1 MALLTISEASK
12 QFKIARSYLYKK
24 INNGELSTQLNDQG
38 VKVVQYIDLVRVF
51 GENNI
56 NAENSP
62 QPVHE
67 DKRGQDLRTKE
78 DDKKTSEDIVNLLKD
93 QVSELKK
100 DKEDMARRLD
110 DMSSKHDKLLL
121 LIEHKAFSSS
131 EKLGTIEDN
140 SQPVHEDNRGQDLR
154 TKEDD
159 KKTSSILL
167 FIGILIIILLI
178 GLISI
183 FGLKFSGLI

>member
-78 DDKKTSEDIVNLLKD
+78 DDKKTS
-93 QVSELKK
+93 
-100 DKEDMARRLD
+100 
-110 DMSSKHDKLLL
+110 
-121 LIEHKAFSSS
+121 
-131 EKLGTIEDN
+131 
-140 SQPVHEDNRGQDLR
+140 
-154 TKEDD
+154 
-159 KKTSSILL
+159 SILL